1 MSKTGKSG
9 RDLRPEE
16 RAIWRKVAR
25 TARPL
30 NPGPSGPTREHFAG
44 LLDGKV
50 TETAIR
56 LPAAKPLDPPK
67 TPPADRSAEKRV
79 RRGRVEIGARIDLH
93 GMTQE
98 RARALLGRFL
108 HSARARGLSTVLVIT
123 GKGVSVPWRERSEEE
138 APPGVLRRKLPE
150 WLAEPELRHLVSG
163 YAPAHRRHGGEGAF
177 YVTMRF
183 PREG

>member
-1 MSKTGKSG
+1 MSKSGKPG

-16 RAIWRKVAR
+16 RAIWRKVAS

-30 NPGPSGPTREHFAG
+30 DPGKSGPTREHFAG
-44 LLDGKV
+44 LLRGEGEGPGV
-50 TETAIR
+50 RI
-56 LPAAKPLDPPK
+56 PAARPLDPPK

-79 RRGRVEIGARIDLH
+79 RRGRVEVEARIDLH
-93 GMTQE
+93 GLTQA
-98 RARALLGRFL
+98 RARAMLGRFL
-108 HSARARGLSTVLVIT
+108 HSAKARGLSTVLVIT
-123 GKGVSVPWRERSEEE
+123 GKGIALPWRERTEEE
-138 APPGVLRRKLPE
+138 APPGILRRKLPE

>member
-1 MSKTGKSG
+1 MKKPGKAG
-9 RDLRPEE
+9 RDLSPEE

-30 NPGPSGPTREHFAG
+30 DPGKTGSKREHFAG
-44 LLDGKV
+44 LLGGKT

-56 LPAAKPLDPPK
+56 LPAAKPLEPPK

-79 RRGRVEIGARIDLH
+79 RRGRVEIEARIDLH
-93 GMTQE
+93 GMTQA

-108 HSARARGLSTVLVIT
+108 HSAKARGLSTVLVIT
-123 GKGVSVPWRERSEEE
+123 GKGVTLPWRERGEDE

-177 YVTMRF
+177 YVTMRIF
-183 PREG
+183 